1 MKPKS
6 AMTTT
11 AASLRPTL
19 MGSHHAVATGH
30 YLATLAAMRVLDA
43 GGNAVDAGVTAA
55 MALAVVQ
62 PDIVSFAGVAPTLV
76 YLEKE
81 GRVVSLAGLGYWPA
95 ATDIARLAAEGDGK
109 SVPEGLL
116 RTVLPA
122 APATHIEALRR
133 YGTISFEQS
142 ATPAMELAR
151 DGFAVYSF
159 LANSI
164 ADHAADYRR
173 WPESARLF
181 LPAGRPPRTGERFVQ
196 AELARSIAG
205 MIEAERSARGD
216 RDRGL
221 RAAHEY
227 FYRGPIARAAAAYHA
242 EHGGFMT
249 AADLAGFEVPVEPS
263 IAVRWRGEEVH
274 SCDVWCQGV
283 TLLET
288 LKILE
293 DTDFARLGHNTPE
306 YIHRVAQALDLAFG
320 DREAWVGDPKFVQVP
335 TAALL
340 SDAYAASQRARIDP
354 RRAFG
359 AMPDTGL
366 PGNRAARVAPPAARG
381 ATAMAPDT
389 IYAAVMD
396 RRGNAYSATLSDTSY
411 DSPVIPGIGMVISS
425 RGQQSRLA
433 AGHPAQVAP
442 GKRPRLTP
450 SPGMALREGKP
461 FLCFGTPGGD
471 VQAPAMLQVFLNA
484 TQFGMQLQQAVEA
497 PRFSSANFP
506 GSFPPHEYFP
516 GRLLVEQN
524 MPEGVIDALR
534 ALGYDLE
541 VLPRLPAKSGAVCAV
556 MRAPEG
562 LKHAAADPRRECY
575 ALAW

>member
-1 MKPKS
+1 
-6 AMTTT
+6 MTAG
-11 AASLRPTL
+11 AASLRPTV
-19 MGSHHAVATGH
+19 MGSRHAVSSGH
-30 YLATLAAMRVLDA
+30 YLATLAAMRVLDG

-95 ATDIARLAAEGDGK
+95 ATDLARLVAAGDGR

-133 YGTISFEQS
+133 YGTISFEQA

-151 DGFAVYSF
+151 DGFAVYPL
-159 LANSI
+159 LAGSI
-164 ADHAADYRR
+164 GDAVEKYRR
-173 WPESARLF
+173 WPESARVF
-181 LPAGRPPRTGERFVQ
+181 LPGGRAPRVGERFVQ
-196 AELARSIAG
+196 TDLARSIAK
-205 MIEAERSARGD
+205 MIEAERAARGD
-216 RDRGL
+216 RDTRL
-221 RAAHEY
+221 RAAHDF
-227 FYRGPIARAAAAYHA
+227 FYCGPIAQAVADYHA
-242 EHGGFMT
+242 RNDGFVT
-249 AADLAGFEVPVEPS
+249 AADLAGFEVPVESPIS
-263 IAVRWRGEEVH
+263 VGWRGYELH
-274 SCDVWCQGV
+274 CCDTWCQGIA
-283 TLLET
+283 LLEAF
-288 LKILE
+288 KILE
-293 DTDFARLGHNTPE
+293 DTDFGSLGHNTPA
-306 YIHRVAQALDLAFG
+306 YIHRVTEALDLAFS
-320 DREAWVGDPKFVQVP
+320 DREAYVGDPKFVPVP
-335 TAALL
+335 SAALL
-340 SDAYAASQRARIDP
+340 SDAYAATQRARIDP

-359 AMPDTGL
+359 AMPE
-366 PGNRAARVAPPAARG
+366 PGHPPGQPASRRAPPAPARG

-396 RRGNAYSATLSDTSY
+396 RHGNAYSATLSDTSY
-411 DSPVIPGIGMVISS
+411 DTPVIPGIGMVISS

-450 SPGMALREGKP
+450 SPALAMREGKP
-461 FLCFGTPGGD
+461 FMCFGTPGGD
-471 VQAPAMLQVFLNA
+471 VQAAAMLQVFLNA

-506 GSFPPHEYFP
+506 NSFPPHEYFP
-516 GRLLVEQN
+516 GRLIVEEN
-524 MPEGVIDALR
+524 VPEGAIDALR
-534 ALGYDLE
+534 ALGHDVE

-556 MRAPEG
+556 MHEPQAG